1 MCNYNNTHTF
11 RLATR
16 EDIPEIQALA
26 RSIWEETY
34 HEILSKE
41 QIGYMLEMMYSREVL
56 DKEFSD
62 GVVWDLIL
70 DSSNPCGYLSYSLE
84 DDNSVKLSKIYIEKA
99 SRGKAI
105 AGDSIRRVVE
115 YAGKNCRDKVFLTV
129 HKNNKR
135 AIRAYEKKGFTI
147 AVPVIT
153 DIGNGF
159 VMDDYI
165 MKYCVNT
172 GKQE

>member
-84 DDNSVKLSKIYIEKA
+84 DDNSVKLSKI
-99 SRGKAI
+99 
-105 AGDSIRRVVE
+105 
-115 YAGKNCRDKVFLTV
+115 FLQ
-129 HKNNKR
+129 N
-135 AIRAYEKKGFTI
+135 EQTI
-147 AVPVIT
+147 LNFA
-153 DIGNGF
+153 GNG
-159 VMDDYI
+159 
-165 MKYCVNT
+165 
-172 GKQE
+172 